1 MFILVPSTRQN
12 VNSSNSGGRSSGNG
26 NGNGS
31 GSSSSNRL
39 EMQHV
44 SSRHGWYAFFIF
56 SFILLQ
62 LMFILGP
69 FNALRVETV
78 MAAPAPAPRAR
89 DVTRL
94 ELLVCMFF

>member
-12 VNSSNSGGRSSGNG
+12 VDGSNSSNSGGRSSS

-31 GSSSSNRL
+31 SRDATRL
-39 EMQHV
+39 EPFV
-44 SSRHGWYAFFIF
+44 RFFIF

-78 MAAPAPAPRAR
+78 MAATAPAPAPRA
-89 DVTRL
+89 
-94 ELLVCMFF
+94 